1 MEPSVM
7 TTERRQF
14 LQNMIGTISA
24 MAMPDCLKASA
35 GAKDDSPPDWQM
47 EYEQTL
53 LSSHDQKLFGIPK
66 SWSCVRRGLHPFSPE
81 RTLILRR
88 PLHPGDQEFEVA
100 QQIGRRWDETG
111 SSKDTEAILRI
122 VQAAS
127 VLTQVYGV
135 PERTAEWAGRL
146 LVWLFDYYSSV
157 AQNHHWLA
165 PSSWQ
170 GFSQR
175 IKTSNGIVDW
185 WLILIPQG
193 FEFPSLDGTRVH
205 ALITP
210 VFTEPYKPLCSIEFW
225 YFMAKA
231 IGNSLDEPAPIDS
244 TWIDISRLDRK
255 SACLSI
261 NQRIARNLTTIT

>member
-1 MEPSVM
+1 M

-24 MAMPDCLKASA
+24 MAMPISLKASD

-47 EYEQTL
+47 KYEQTL
-53 LSSHDQKLFGIPK
+53 LASSDQELFGIPK

-81 RTLILRR
+81 RTLILQRR
-88 PLHPGDQEFEVA
+88 SHQGDREIRLA
-100 QQIGRRWDETG
+100 QQIGRRCDETVA
-111 SSKDTEAILRI
+111 SKDTETILRI

-135 PERTAEWAGRL
+135 PERTVDWAGRL
-146 LVWLFDYYSSV
+146 LAWLFDCYSNV

-165 PSSWQ
+165 PLSWQ
-170 GFSQR
+170 GYDQNV
-175 IKTSNGIVDW
+175 KTSNGIVDW

-193 FEFPSLDGTRVH
+193 FEFNSLDGTRVH

-210 VFTEPYKPLCSIEFW
+210 VFTKPWNPRCPVNFW

-231 IGNSLDEPAPIDS
+231 IGNSFDEPQPIDS

-261 NQRIARNLTTIT
+261 NRRIARNLTTIT